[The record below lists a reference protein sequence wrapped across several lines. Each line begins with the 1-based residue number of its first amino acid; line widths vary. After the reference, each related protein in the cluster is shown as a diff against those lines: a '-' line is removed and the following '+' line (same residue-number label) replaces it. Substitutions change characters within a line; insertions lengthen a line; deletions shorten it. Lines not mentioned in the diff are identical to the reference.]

1 MKKLTLIMLLSM
13 LFGGVHAQKKVLI
26 EDYQKVIEAAKAEFD
41 EAMKA
46 PEGALYLFAE
56 KHQIKGTFVLS
67 ITIHEKGKVVTVFVK
82 KNEGGS
88 IPSQN
93 TLKDYLMKHRFNF
106 KMPKGNDYKF
116 DHTFQFN

>member
-1 MKKLTLIMLLSM
+1 MKKLTLIILLS
-13 LFGGVHAQKKVLI
+13 LLIGGVYAQKKVLI

-56 KHQIKGTFVLS
+56 KHQIKGTFNLS
-67 ITIHEKGKVVTVFVK
+67 ITIHEKGKVATVFVK
-82 KNEGGS
+82 KNDGGS
-88 IPSQN
+88 IKSQN
-93 TLKDYLMKHRFNF
+93 TLKDYLMTYKFNF

>member
-1 MKKLTLIMLLSM
+1 MKKLTLIMLLS
-13 LFGGVHAQKKVLI
+13 LLISGVYAQKKVLI

>member
-1 MKKLTLIMLLSM
+1 MKKLTLIILLS
-13 LFGGVHAQKKVLI
+13 LLIGGVYAQKKVLI

-56 KHQIKGTFVLS
+56 KYQIKGTFNLS
-67 ITIHEKGKVVTVFVK
+67 ITIHEKGKVATVFVK
-82 KNEGGS
+82 KNDGGS
-88 IPSQN
+88 IKSQN
-93 TLKDYLMKHRFNF
+93 TLKDYLMTYKFNF